1 MRSHLVVFATLAAAA
16 VGACGNDAAAPDPGA
31 DAGGKPAVT
40 TWYQDAGPIVEK
52 HCMECHQDGGIA
64 PFSLTDYADA
74 AEYAQM
80 MLVQVHAGA
89 MPPFDAREQADCTP
103 RFGWKDDPR
112 LTDDEIHTLEQWV
125 ADGMQQGTQAD
136 LGVPGAPVLT
146 GVTETIAPSVPF
158 VASGDKDE
166 FMCTILDPNQPGGA
180 WLTGLQ
186 VRPGN
191 PAVVHHVVLTE
202 IGPGSD
208 QDALVA
214 AHGIGTP
221 WSCDQQATPAAFVMN
236 IWTPGNQPLETTD
249 GELAVPLLA
258 GAKIVMQIHY
268 HPTGDVATPD
278 TTSVDL
284 RTSQTWPKKMYFVGA
299 FGNAAQAPQLLPDP
313 DDTTSTPVFVIPAN
327 KPDHVEKMHFTVDL
341 GTTPSVQVFSV
352 NPHMHLLGTHINGK
366 LTRPGGARGG
376 NPAEECLAN
385 GDWNFDW
392 QRTYIYDTTLDA
404 LPEVETGD
412 QIDIEC
418 HWNNTLANPF
428 EQRLLNDAGLGA
440 PVDIDLGE
448 QTTNE
453 MCLEIFGL
461 ALDAPPAPAITLPE
475 LPAQIFKQAP
485 ARE

>member
-1 MRSHLVVFATLAAAA
+1 M
-16 VGACGNDAAAPDPGA
+16 
-31 DAGGKPAVT
+31 
-40 TWYQDAGPIVEK
+40 TWYQGAGPVVEK
-52 HCMECHQDGGIA
+52 HCMECHQTGGIA

-74 AEYAQM
+74 TEYAQM
-80 MLVQVHAGA
+80 MLVQVQAGA
-89 MPPFDAREQADCTP
+89 MPPFDAREQTDCTP

-112 LTDDEIHTLEQWV
+112 LTADEVATLQQWV
-125 ADGMQQGTQAD
+125 ADGMQEGTKVD
-136 LGVPGAPVLT
+136 LGMPSAPTLPN
-146 GVTETIAPSVPF
+146 VTETVAPAVPF

-166 FMCTILDPNQPGGA
+166 FMCTILDPEAPQGA

-191 PAVVHHVVLTE
+191 PSVVHHVVLTE
-202 IGPGSD
+202 LEAGSD

-221 WSCDQQATPAAFVMN
+221 FNCDQQATPAGIVMN

-249 GELAVPLLA
+249 GELAVPLTA
-258 GAKIVMQIHY
+258 NAKIIMQIHY
-268 HPTGDVATPD
+268 HPAGAVADPD

-284 RTSQTWPKKMYFVGA
+284 RASTVWPKKMYFVGA
-299 FGNAAQAPQLLPDP
+299 FGNAAGAPELLPDP
-313 DDTTSTPVFVIPAN
+313 DDPTSTPVFVIPAN

-341 GTTPSVQVFSV
+341 GTIPSVQVFSV

-366 LTRPGGARGG
+366 LTRPTARGAD
-376 NPAEECLAN
+376 PAEECLAN

-392 QRTYIYDTTLDA
+392 QRTYIYDTALDT
-404 LPEVETGD
+404 LPEIETGD
-412 QIDIEC
+412 QIDMEC

-440 PVDIDLGE
+440 PIDVDLGE

-461 ALDAPPAPAITLPE
+461 ALDAPAQSAAITIPKLPR
-475 LPAQIFKQAP
+475 QIFKQAP
-485 ARE
+485 ARR